1 LTRARERLF
10 VYGVCPL
17 GKREEYE
24 NKIDVLREDLSPY
37 SIRGL
42 ASTLEIILVA
52 GESGAL
58 YPEDTGKEEKDGSD
72 SECTLPAADGET
84 GEECDET
91 LSRELV
97 RRFTYEY
104 PRRYMT
110 ELPEKM
116 SVSLMSPTVLDGTDG
131 ERAIPERDPSRRLL
145 PAFADGGKADESAK
159 RGIATH
165 YFMQFCDFDRLSKV
179 GGAEELSRLVSS
191 AYLSKADGDR
201 VRLDEIDAFRASPL
215 FEKIRGAKKIYRE
228 LRFNVRLPAEK
239 FTTEDERAKALTGKE
254 VLVQGVIDCI
264 IECEDGSLCLYDY
277 KTDRLTREE
286 RADPALAKA
295 RLKETHREQLE
306 LYALAVEK
314 IFGTPPAEVAL
325 YSLHLGDTVSI
336 K

>member
-1 LTRARERLF
+1 
-10 VYGVCPL
+10 
-17 GKREEYE
+17 
-24 NKIDVLREDLSPY
+24 
-37 SIRGL
+37 
-42 ASTLEIILVA
+42 
-52 GESGAL
+52 
-58 YPEDTGKEEKDGSD
+58 
-72 SECTLPAADGET
+72 
-84 GEECDET
+84 
-91 LSRELV
+91 
-97 RRFTYEY
+97 
-104 PRRYMT
+104 MT
-110 ELPEKM
+110 ELQEKM

-131 ERAIPERDPSRRLL
+131 ERAIPERDTARKLL

-165 YFMQFCDFDRLSKV
+165 YFMQFCDFERFARV
-179 GGAEELSRLVSS
+179 GASEELSRLVAA
-191 AYLSKADGDR
+191 AYLSKADGER

-228 LRFNVRLPAEK
+228 LRFNVRLPADN
-239 FTTEDERAKALTGKE
+239 FTSEDERAKAFKGKE
-254 VLVQGVIDCI
+254 ILVQGVIDCI
-264 IECEDGSLCLYDY
+264 IICEDGSLCLYDY

-286 RADPALAKA
+286 REEPALAKS